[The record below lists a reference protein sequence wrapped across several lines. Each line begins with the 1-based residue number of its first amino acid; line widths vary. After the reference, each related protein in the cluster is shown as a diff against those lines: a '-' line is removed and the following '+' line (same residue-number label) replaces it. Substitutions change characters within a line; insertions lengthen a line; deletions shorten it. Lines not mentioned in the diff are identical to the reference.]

1 MRAVLPEVLYLHKT
15 GGMAPRHASL
25 EGKVLGI
32 LQNTGSTGLGEG
44 EVQREYPYV
53 QLAQLLQERYGVE
66 QVLWYA
72 KPILSMVAPAEQRDE
87 IIRRADV
94 VITGLCK

>member
-1 MRAVLPEVLYLHKT
+1 MQVIFPEVCYRDKA
-15 GGMAPRHASL
+15 GGLAPRPATL
-25 EGKVLGI
+25 EGKVVAI
-32 LQNTGSTGLGEG
+32 LQNTGSYGLGVN

-53 QLAQLLQERYGVE
+53 QLAEILQEQFGVRD
-66 QVLWYA
+66 VLWYG

-87 IIRRADV
+87 IVRQADV